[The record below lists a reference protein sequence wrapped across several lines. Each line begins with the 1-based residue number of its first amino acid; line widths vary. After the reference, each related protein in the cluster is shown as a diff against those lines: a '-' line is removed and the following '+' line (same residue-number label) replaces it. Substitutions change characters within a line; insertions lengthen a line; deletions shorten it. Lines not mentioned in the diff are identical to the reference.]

1 MERLRIESVTI
12 ADLDLLQE
20 ISVSTFKSNYGHM
33 NQPENLQLHLVQNL
47 SQEKLTAELHH
58 PHMMFFFGLVG
69 NELAA
74 YTKLNV
80 ADGQT
85 EDYGHDHLEVERIYV
100 RDHMQGNGFG
110 RQMLEHAFS
119 IAQDL
124 EKTTVW
130 LGVWEKN
137 PRAVQFY
144 KHLGFT
150 VTGTHT
156 FTVGNDPQTDFVMKL
171 RL

>member
-1 MERLRIESVTI
+1 MERLRIKSVTI

-20 ISVSTFKSNYGHM
+20 ISVSTFKANYGHL
-33 NQPENLQLHLVQNL
+33 NEPENLQLHLVQNL
-47 SQEKLTAELHH
+47 SQEQLAAELHH
-58 PHMMFFFGLVG
+58 PQMMFFFGLVG
-69 NELAA
+69 NQLAA

-80 ADGQT
+80 GNGQT

-100 RDHMQGNGFG
+100 RDQQQGKGYG
-110 RQMLEHAFS
+110 RQMLEHAVS
-119 IAQDL
+119 VAQSL
-124 EKTTVW
+124 KKSFVW

-144 KHLGFT
+144 KHLGFA
-150 VTGTHT
+150 VMGTHT